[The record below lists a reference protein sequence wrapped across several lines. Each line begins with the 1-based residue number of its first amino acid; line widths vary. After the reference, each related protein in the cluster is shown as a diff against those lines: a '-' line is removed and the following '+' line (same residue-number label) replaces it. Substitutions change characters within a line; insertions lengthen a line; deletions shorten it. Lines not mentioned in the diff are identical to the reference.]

1 LFAPA
6 CILELSPAALCSTF
20 LSQAAEE
27 ERLRAEQAARDI
39 EADNERRKVA
49 QESAD
54 CERAQALAR
63 EAAAVCLPSSKDIA
77 FKYVQCLNS

>member
-1 LFAPA
+1 LNSHLPHCVLLF
-6 CILELSPAALCSTF
+6 
-20 LSQAAEE
+20 SQAAEE

-63 EAAAVCLPSSKDIA
+63 EAAAVCFPQTGIA
-77 FKYVQCLNS
+77 FTYMQCLNP